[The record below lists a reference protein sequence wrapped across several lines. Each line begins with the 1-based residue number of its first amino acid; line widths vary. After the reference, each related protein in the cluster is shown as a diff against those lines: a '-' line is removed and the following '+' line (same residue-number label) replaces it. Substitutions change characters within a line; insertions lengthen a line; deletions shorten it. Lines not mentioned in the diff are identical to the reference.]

1 MIQRFLTWRFLRR
14 HKAMCIQTLASELSR
29 HGHIKRKQAWE
40 AKRNEK
46 TEQLRQ
52 EIARMR
58 AGV

>member
-1 MIQRFLTWRFLRR
+1 MIQRLRSYFFLRA
-14 HKAMCIQTLASELSR
+14 HMKACRAAFALAK
-29 HGHIKRKQAWE
+29 HGAHKRKQAWE
-40 AKRNEK
+40 AKRNQK